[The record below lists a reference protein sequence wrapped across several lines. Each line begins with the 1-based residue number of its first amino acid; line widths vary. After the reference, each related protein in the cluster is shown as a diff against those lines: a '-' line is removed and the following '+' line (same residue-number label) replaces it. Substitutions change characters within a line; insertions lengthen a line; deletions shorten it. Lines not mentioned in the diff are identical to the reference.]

1 MFGEEHPNP
10 HYSLEA
16 YHIMGSCILSRSFQV
31 EPLST
36 ADRVDSSQT
45 SAGEDAEMSLDEPSS
60 HALDDNDSDEIED
73 DGDSDDDDNPANVAM
88 VPMADMLNARYGC
101 NNVRVHRPWEI
112 W

>member
-31 EPLST
+31 EALST
-36 ADRVDSSQT
+36 TDGVDASPT
-45 SAGEDAEMSLDEPSS
+45 SVGEDAEMSMDEPSS
-60 HALDDNDSDEIED
+60 HALDSDEIED
-73 DGDSDDDDNPANVAM
+73 DDDSDDDDSPANVAM

-101 NNVRVHRPWEI
+101 DNVRVHRP
-112 W
+112 